1 MKHFFSILAPLAVL
15 TMVSRGAEVSP
26 DAGIETNVIAIAKA
40 AVPGLF
46 YDKTLPITVSSSN
59 GVSIVSFPR
68 RYSRW
73 TAVTNGPS
81 EAARIWVNESDGTIL
96 PEEGTAAI
104 SDEEVI
110 SLCRTNDLS
119 MATALQGDPDIRR
132 ISSLTIVTFFLPN
145 PEHTNRLE
153 KAYEFTIDTR
163 TRYILG
169 VEMFLY

>member
-1 MKHFFSILAPLAVL
+1 MKSFFSILVFLTFLA
-15 TMVSRGAEVSP
+15 TVSHGADLSSGV
-26 DAGIETNVIAIAKA
+26 GIETNVIAIAKA

-46 YDKTLPITVSSSN
+46 YDKALPITVSSSN
-59 GVSIVSFPR
+59 GASIVSFPR

-73 TAVTNGPS
+73 SSVTNGPTD
-81 EAARIWVNESDGTIL
+81 AARIWVDETDGSIL
-96 PEEGTAAI
+96 PEAGTAAL

-110 SLCRTNDLS
+110 SLCRANNPN
-119 MATALQGDPDIRR
+119 MATVLQGEPDIQR
-132 ISSLTIVTFFLPN
+132 ISSLTIATFFLPD